1 MSHECRAARPRHS
14 LRSGRSLS
22 LARVTRSIIRYIT
35 MLLYITMRGPR
46 VRPYVLL
53 QPKLVCCF
61 SSGPGPGFRSAIS
74 FTRHVRSLRLSGTAG
89 TAIRP
94 MLARACGVCSS
105 PRAHARFA
113 RFRAQSFF
121 ARNHVST
128 LLPAP
133 HGVVAGFRPRAME
146 ETSSYPMPSRAYRSA
161 HMSWPPSSDS
171 AIVLNGSV
179 LRTASRHPRSGWQ
192 WPASPPGNS

>member
-1 MSHECRAARPRHS
+1 MLQCAGLVCARTSYYNRSWCAASRLGLGPGS
-14 LRSGRSLS
+14 DLRSRARSRSLVMSDRYAYAALPALPSGPCS
-22 LARVTRSIIRYIT
+22 LAHAA
-35 MLLYITMRGPR
+35 
-46 VRPYVLL
+46 
-53 QPKLVCCF
+53 F
-61 SSGPGPGFRSAIS
+61 
-74 FTRHVRSLRLSGTAG
+74 
-89 TAIRP
+89 
-94 MLARACGVCSS
+94 ARIL
-105 PRAHARFA
+105 RAHARFV

-146 ETSSYPMPSRAYRSA
+146 ETSSYPMPSRAYSSA